1 MAATKGDGIRANII
15 EDFTYKVR
23 NYVES
28 STTLSSDTIFIDINA
43 TVKMSAADIIGGAA
57 QATTDPDGPT
67 FTSGTSVDLS
77 FLVTNLRSW
86 MSIYARSHKVAFR
99 NLGISGVPASTNN
112 IERVIRLS
120 TDHGTS
126 GAVLSDFDSATSG
139 FSGGTPLKADD
150 LNALINSCQSIW
162 KARCK
167 DGAPKHVY
175 SVNYCHASHVSHS
188 NHGSRGRR

>member
-28 STTLSSDTIFIDINA
+28 STTLSSDTVFIDINA
-43 TVKMSAADIIGGAA
+43 TAKLSAANIIGGAA
-57 QATTDPDGPT
+57 QATTDPGGPT
-67 FTSGTSVDLS
+67 SSSGATVDLA
-77 FLVTNLRSW
+77 FLIANLRNW
-86 MSIYARSHKVAFR
+86 MTIYSRSHKVAFR
-99 NLGISGVPASTNN
+99 NLGTGGVPASTNN
-112 IERVIRLS
+112 IERVIRLN

-126 GAVLSDFDSATSG
+126 GAVLRDFDSATSS
-139 FSGGTPLKADD
+139 FSAGTPLKADD
-150 LNALINSCQSIW
+150 LNELINSCQEIW

-167 DGAPKHVY
+167 NGAPKHVY
-175 SVNYCHASHVSHS
+175 TVNYCHASHVSHS